1 MQTIPTIRTE
11 EDSSTMGPFTRR
23 DFLSTSLKAGAAAFT
38 MNLFSK
44 LPAKAAGAYNVLFIM
59 VDDLRPLLGC
69 YGHPEM
75 HTPNIDALAQ
85 RGTLFNRAYCQY
97 PLSNPT
103 RASIFAGLRPDTT
116 NVRVN
121 STFVRNKLPDMVTL
135 FQHFKEHGYHT
146 QSLGK
151 IAYRPKFDDDDFS
164 WSVPSWR
171 PVWRAVDKP
180 NTPSWRALKVRD
192 SELSDGKIADR
203 AVKTLE
209 VIKDRQFFLGV
220 GFRKPHFPLEAPQK
234 YFDLYNPDT
243 FNLPASLHPPQNA
256 PQIALTNWNSIREF
270 QDLPSGKAPI
280 SEAKILE
287 ITHAYVASISFIDA
301 QIGYVLKQLDT
312 LGLTKSTVI
321 LFCGD
326 HGHHLGEHGILGKDS
341 LFEVSLHSPLIVSI
355 PGQLHTGT
363 KTDALVEFVDIYPTL
378 CEACQLPIRGEL
390 EGFSAMPIIQQPT
403 LPWKTGAFSQLRRAG
418 ENGNSIRTQ
427 RYRYTEWGID
437 GRRGIELYD
446 YEADP
451 DETLNVAD
459 LLENTELV
467 ARLSEQL
474 HAGWQSA
481 LPDRPEQTSV
491 RQTLPWDINSDGIID
506 SHDLVLVSENY
517 GTKDPAHPKVDV
529 NKDGAVDI
537 VDLLIVA
544 AHFGESGNLAAPST
558 HIKIPSQHLSLVEQ
572 WIAEALSVDDGSHIF
587 RHGVA
592 ALERILNN
600 IPPETTTLLP
610 NYPNPFNPETWIP
623 YDLAADADIHIHI
636 YNLKGESI
644 RQLSVGFQTSGVYRT
659 RDRAAYWDGR
669 NELGEA
675 VASGVYFYTLT
686 TGDFT
691 ATRKMLIRK

>member
-1 MQTIPTIRTE
+1 
-11 EDSSTMGPFTRR
+11 
-23 DFLSTSLKAGAAAFT
+23 
-38 MNLFSK
+38 MNLFPK
-44 LPAKAAGAYNVLFIM
+44 LPAKAAAEYNVLFLM
-59 VDDLRPLLGC
+59 ADDLRPLLGC

-97 PLSNPT
+97 PLCSPSRT
-103 RASIFAGLRPDTT
+103 SIFTGLRPDTT
-116 NVRVN
+116 NVRNN
-121 STFVRNKLPDMVTL
+121 STIARLKLPDMVTL

-151 IAYRPKFDDDDFS
+151 IAHNPIFDDDAFS

-171 PVWRAVDKP
+171 PAWQAIDKP
-180 NTPSWRALKVRD
+180 NRPSWRALNVAD
-192 SELSDGKIADR
+192 SELSDGKIAGR

-209 VIKDRQFFLGV
+209 IVKDQRFFLGV

-243 FNLPASLHPPQNA
+243 FNLPTSLHPPQNA
-256 PQIALTNWNSIREF
+256 PSKSLTTWSALREF
-270 QDLPSGKAPI
+270 HDLPSGQAPI

-287 ITHAYVASISFIDA
+287 IIHAYAASISFIDA
-301 QIGYVLKQLDT
+301 QVGHVLKQLDA
-312 LGLTKSTVI
+312 LGLTQNTVI

-326 HGHHLGEHGILGKDS
+326 HGHHLGEHGILGKGS
-341 LFEVSLHSPLIVSI
+341 LFEASLHSPLIVSV

-363 KTDALVEFVDIYPTL
+363 QTDALVEFVDIYPTL
-378 CEACQLPIRGEL
+378 CEACQLPIRGAL

-418 ENGNSIRTQ
+418 LNGNTIRTQ
-427 RYRYTEWGID
+427 RYRYTEWGMN
-437 GRRGIELYD
+437 GERGIELYD

-451 DETLNVAD
+451 DETINVAD
-459 LLENTELV
+459 LPENAELV
-467 ARLSEQL
+467 ATLSEQL
-474 HAGWQSA
+474 RAGWQSA
-481 LPDRPEQTSV
+481 LPDRQEQTSV

-506 SHDLVLVSENY
+506 IRDLVLVSENY
-517 GTKDPAHPKVDV
+517 GTKDPAHSKVDV
-529 NKDGAVDI
+529 NQDGVVNI

-544 AHFGESGNLAAPST
+544 GHFGESGHVAAPST
-558 HIKIPSQHLSLVEQ
+558 HIKIPSQHLSLVEG
-572 WIAEALSVDDGSHIF
+572 WIAEALSADDGSHIF

-592 ALERILNN
+592 ALESMLNN
-600 IPPETTTLLP
+600 AYPEKTTLLP

-659 RDRAAYWDGR
+659 RSRAAYWDGR
-669 NELGEA
+669 NALGEV
-675 VASGVYFYTLT
+675 VASGVYFYTLIA
-686 TGDFT
+686 GDFT
-691 ATRKMLIRK
+691 ATGKMLLQK